1 MATSDRGSDDLH
13 DEGTFDL
20 RDVLATAR
28 RRKWVVA
35 AVTLCIANLA
45 AFYSFTRVPVYTS
58 QARVL
63 VRPILTSPF
72 QGNPLQQLSLQT
84 EMQLVAS
91 SAVANVVKQQMDSP
105 LDVQALLRHVSVT
118 APENTQILDISYSDP
133 DPATAQKGAQAFA
146 DAYLEF
152 KRRQALGS
160 ITEYTTTLQPQI
172 QSLDQEITTLNQRIS
187 RLPQGTPAWM
197 DTLNRR
203 DALTA
208 SRLALQTQFATLSTL
223 SVDPGEIIQPG
234 QLPASPSSPKHEL
247 DLALGVLLGL
257 LFGVGFAAV
266 HERVHDRIL
275 GRRELEQCL
284 DAPVLGVIPRV
295 PGLRSM
301 PARLVTVERPRGGP
315 AEAYRTL
322 RTNFLAANPPVK
334 SVLVTSAQA
343 GEGKTTTA
351 ANLAT
356 ALALLGKR
364 VTLISADLR
373 HPRVHKFF
381 DVPND
386 AGLSQ
391 VLSGDIGLTEALH
404 STAIPHLQVLP
415 SGPVT
420 SIMEPVELLQSD
432 RMSGVLAQC
441 GGAEFILIDGP
452 PVLAVADSLALAEMV
467 DGVLVVV
474 NARKGKRALV
484 IQARYQLRQV
494 GGRLLGGVLNGSD
507 LSKMGL
513 GYYSPYDYH
522 RGFLFLHRLLVSGAE
537 SNSSKEP
544 TTIAGTVPTEPDR
557 GSQPM
562 GGRASGRRSSR
573 SRRGAQPEG
582 GETSAPGPTEPDLGA
597 QPEGGETSA
606 PGPTEPDRGAQ
617 PEGGE
622 ASAPGPMEP
631 DRGAQPEGG
640 ETSVPGPTEPD
651 RGAQPKSGRASG
663 RRSSQSGPRHPRR
676 RRR

>member
-1 MATSDRGSDDLH
+1 MATSDRGPDDLH

-20 RDVLATAR
+20 RDVLATVR
-28 RRKWVVA
+28 RRKWIVA
-35 AVTLCIANLA
+35 AVTLCVAGLA
-45 AFYSFTRVPVYTS
+45 ALYSFTRVPVYTS

-63 VRPILTSPF
+63 VRPTLTSPF

-84 EMQLVAS
+84 EMQLVISAS
-91 SAVANVVKQQMDSP
+91 VANVAKQQMDSP

-133 DPATAQKGAQAFA
+133 DPATAKKGAQAFA

-152 KRRQALGS
+152 KRRQAVGS
-160 ITEYTTTLQPQI
+160 ITEYTTTLQLQI
-172 QSLDQEITTLNQRIS
+172 QSLNQEITTLNQRIS
-187 RLPQGTPAWM
+187 RLPQGTPAWR

-284 DAPVLGVIPRV
+284 DAPVLGMIPKV

-301 PARLVTVERPRGGP
+301 SARLVTVERPRGGP

-322 RTNFLAANPPVK
+322 RTNFLAANGRPPVK
-334 SVLVTSAQA
+334 TVLVTSAQA

-373 HPRVHKFF
+373 NPRVHRFF
-381 DVPND
+381 DIPND

-404 STAIPHLQVLP
+404 STHIPHLQVLP

-420 SIMEPVELLQSD
+420 SVMEPVELLQSD

-494 GGRLLGGVLNGSD
+494 GGRLLGGVLNGLD

-513 GYYSPYDYH
+513 GDYSPYDYH
-522 RGFLFLHRLLVSGAE
+522 RGFLHRLLVSGSE

-544 TTIAGTVPTEPDR
+544 TTIAETVPTEPDR
-557 GSQPM
+557 GSQPK
-562 GGRASGRRSSR
+562 GGRAWGRRSSR

-582 GETSAPGPTEPDLGA
+582 GEASVPGPK
-597 QPEGGETSA
+597 
-606 PGPTEPDRGAQ
+606 EPDRGAQ
-617 PEGGE
+617 QEGGK
-622 ASAPGPMEP
+622 ASVPGPKEP
-631 DRGAQPEGG
+631 DRGAQQKGG
-640 ETSVPGPTEPD
+640 
-651 RGAQPKSGRASG
+651 KASG
-663 RRSSQSGPRHPRR
+663 RRSPRSGPPHRHRR
-676 RRR
+676 RR

>member
-1 MATSDRGSDDLH
+1 MATSNRGPDDLQ

-20 RDVLATAR
+20 RDVLATVR
-28 RRKWVVA
+28 RRKWIVA
-35 AVTLCIANLA
+35 AVTLSITGLA

-63 VRPILTSPF
+63 VRPTLTSLF

-84 EMQLVAS
+84 EMQLVTSAS
-91 SAVANVVKQQMDSP
+91 VANVAKQQTDSP
-105 LDVQALLRHVSVT
+105 LDAQALLRHVSVT

-133 DPATAQKGAQAFA
+133 DPATAKKGAQAFA
-146 DAYLEF
+146 NGYLEF
-152 KRRQALGS
+152 KRRQAVGS
-160 ITEYTTTLQPQI
+160 ITKYTTTLQLQI

-187 RLPQGTPAWM
+187 RLPPGTPAWR
-197 DTLNRR
+197 DILNRR

-284 DAPVLGVIPRV
+284 DAPVLGMIPRV

-301 PARLVTVERPRGGP
+301 SARLVTVERPRGGP

-322 RTNFLAANPPVK
+322 RTNFLAANGRPPVK
-334 SVLVTSAQA
+334 TVLVTSAQA

-356 ALALLGKR
+356 TLALLGKR

-373 HPRVHKFF
+373 HPRVHRFF
-381 DVPND
+381 DIPND
-386 AGLSQ
+386 SGLSL

-404 STAIPHLQVLP
+404 STHIPHLQVLP

-420 SIMEPVELLQSD
+420 SVMEPVELLQSD
-432 RMSGVLAQC
+432 RMSGVLAEC
-441 GGAEFILIDGP
+441 GGAEFILIDAP

-494 GGRLLGGVLNGSD
+494 GGRLLGGVLNGLD

-513 GYYSPYDYH
+513 GYYSPDDHH
-522 RGFLFLHRLLVSGAE
+522 RGFLHRLPVSG
-537 SNSSKEP
+537 
-544 TTIAGTVPTEPDR
+544 
-557 GSQPM
+557 
-562 GGRASGRRSSR
+562 
-573 SRRGAQPEG
+573 
-582 GETSAPGPTEPDLGA
+582 
-597 QPEGGETSA
+597 
-606 PGPTEPDRGAQ
+606 
-617 PEGGE
+617 
-622 ASAPGPMEP
+622 
-631 DRGAQPEGG
+631 
-640 ETSVPGPTEPD
+640 
-651 RGAQPKSGRASG
+651 
-663 RRSSQSGPRHPRR
+663 
-676 RRR
+676 

>member
-1 MATSDRGSDDLH
+1 MTLGATG
-13 DEGTFDL
+13 
-20 RDVLATAR
+20 
-28 RRKWVVA
+28 
-35 AVTLCIANLA
+35 LA

-58 QARVL
+58 EARVL
-63 VRPILTSPF
+63 VRPTLTSPF

-84 EMQLVAS
+84 EMQLVTSAS
-91 SAVANVVKQQMDSP
+91 VANVANQQMDSS

-133 DPATAQKGAQAFA
+133 DPATAKKGAQAFA
-146 DAYLEF
+146 EAYLEF
-152 KRRQALGS
+152 KRRQAVGS
-160 ITEYTTTLQPQI
+160 ITEYTTTLQLQI
-172 QSLDQEITTLNQRIS
+172 QSLDQQITTLNERIS
-187 RLPQGTPAWM
+187 RLAQGTPAWR

-223 SVDPGEIIQPG
+223 SVDPGEIIQPSD
-234 QLPASPSSPKHEL
+234 LPASPSSPKHEL

-257 LFGVGFAAV
+257 LLGVGFASV

-275 GRRELEQCL
+275 GRQELEQCL
-284 DAPVLGVIPRV
+284 DSPVLGIIPKV

-301 PARLVTVERPRGGP
+301 SARLVTIERPRGGP

-322 RTNFLAANPPVK
+322 RTNFLAVNGRPPMK
-334 SVLVTSAQA
+334 TVLVTSAQT

-356 ALALLGKR
+356 TLALLGKR

-373 HPRVHKFF
+373 YPRVHKFF

-391 VLSGDIGLTEALH
+391 VLSGDIGLAEALR
-404 STAIPHLQVLP
+404 TTQIPHLQVLP

-420 SIMEPVELLQSD
+420 SVMEPVELLQSD
-432 RMSGVLAQC
+432 RMSDVLAQC
-441 GGAEFILIDGP
+441 GGAEFVLIDGP
-452 PVLAVADSLALAEMV
+452 PLLAVADSLALAEMV

-494 GGRLLGGVLNGSD
+494 GGRLIGGVLNGFDS
-507 LSKMGL
+507 SRMGL
-513 GYYSPYDYH
+513 GYYAPNDYR
-522 RGFLFLHRLLVSGAE
+522 RGLLQRLRIPGSERPA
-537 SNSSKEP
+537 SKEP
-544 TTIAGTVPTEPDR
+544 TTIAGIVPAESAR
-557 GSQPM
+557 
-562 GGRASGRRSSR
+562 GGRPKGGSASGDRPSR
-573 SRRGAQPEG
+573 SRRLAQT
-582 GETSAPGPTEPDLGA
+582 ETGVASVPGHTEPDQEASPKGGKASGGRPSRSRGSA
-597 QPEGGETSA
+597 QAEAGEPPVPEPPEPEPLTQAEAGE
-606 PGPTEPDRGAQ
+606 PPVPEPPEPD
-617 PEGGE
+617 
-622 ASAPGPMEP
+622 
-631 DRGAQPEGG
+631 
-640 ETSVPGPTEPD
+640 
-651 RGAQPKSGRASG
+651 GRAPQKAGKASKHHPPGSG
-663 RRSSQSGPRHPRR
+663 QRHPRR